1 MTANVGANIG
11 AASPEAA
18 LAAPAPADGSE
29 SESESEW
36 SESAEAEA
44 AALFGPCGGGGGGG
58 EEEED
63 GREEAASDWLRRS
76 RTALAEALADP
87 PSDADYV
94 LFGRGFGGRG
104 ADSLAAVASAEFFS
118 GSGPGTGAGPAGE
131 ALARFE
137 AAEGRRRRWKEARG
151 GGGGGSG
158 GSGIPSILRSVRRG
172 TGLGFVDAAL
182 AVAAPAEASS
192 DGAEGGR
199 ELKRK
204 QKQKRKR
211 KAGTGAKP
219 QPVLEVAGPAGAG
232 KTALLLTLAANYVAC
247 TGTGCYLEQEG
258 PDLDL
263 DLDWAA
269 YGLGGGKGTGA
280 AAEGAV
286 DLGLLPAA
294 VILDS
299 ELGVRP
305 EALVA
310 AVRAAVLRRWGETAR
325 TRAEL
330 GGRSRGGGREATATA
345 RKRRRQG
352 PEDEEQ
358 DEGGSEWRRV
368 EAEVASALGRIHV
381 IQAKS
386 GGCRLATDG
395 MPVLESLRHSLD
407 HRAAAFAASAS
418 RSSFPPPPVLLLI
431 DSVTS
436 SARSER
442 RLEALG
448 PGLSGRNDFLR
459 QLSRLRA
466 AHPVAVVG
474 TATTEPKTWPRGPGS
489 GCGGGNTADPWA
501 RMVSA
506 RIVLGAELLASTAPR
521 GSGGTA
527 AAVQAPFRITTGGVV
542 G

>member
-44 AALFGPCGGGGGGG
+44 AALFGPCGGGGGG

-151 GGGGGSG
+151 GGGG

-280 AAEGAV
+280 AAEGAA
-286 DLGLLPAA
+286 DPGLLPAA

-330 GGRSRGGGREATATA
+330 GGRSGGGGE
-345 RKRRRQG
+345 KRRR
-352 PEDEEQ
+352 
-358 DEGGSEWRRV
+358 R
-368 EAEVASALGRIHV
+368 
-381 IQAKS
+381 
-386 GGCRLATDG
+386 
-395 MPVLESLRHSLD
+395 
-407 HRAAAFAASAS
+407 
-418 RSSFPPPPVLLLI
+418 
-431 DSVTS
+431 
-436 SARSER
+436 
-442 RLEALG
+442 
-448 PGLSGRNDFLR
+448 
-459 QLSRLRA
+459 
-466 AHPVAVVG
+466 
-474 TATTEPKTWPRGPGS
+474 
-489 GCGGGNTADPWA
+489 
-501 RMVSA
+501 
-506 RIVLGAELLASTAPR
+506 R
-521 GSGGTA
+521 GSGGVRAQRTRSRTREAANGAASRPRWPLPWDGSTSFRPSLGDADWQPTGCPCWSPSGTA
-527 AAVQAPFRITTGGVV
+527 STIELPPSPPPLQDRRFLRRRCSFSSTRSHRPRVPSGGWRRLVLGCRAGTTSSGSSPG
-542 G
+542 